1 MLNTNI
7 QENTILQIRVI
18 RFQFTND
25 PTGNKSEKLFA
36 VFTPTDENVYK
47 RSLTEAKALA
57 SRGSK
62 KSRTFSFSL
71 KKLSSQVL
79 PDLASA
85 IIIRNGTL

>member
-25 PTGNKSEKLFA
+25 PTGNKSEK
-36 VFTPTDENVYK
+36 
-47 RSLTEAKALA
+47 LTEAKALA